1 MTRALVFRL
10 GLLVLLIAPRAATQS
25 PDILGP
31 HNVNGQGCQSCHMPH
46 SGAATDAAAD
56 PANGARSLWGRGFL
70 ATSYTL
76 YDGSVLTTPSSY
88 TASDPLFH
96 SAACLSCHD
105 GAVAV
110 AGMTGRTV
118 EGGGGASTFVAADA
132 SSLANDHPVHV
143 PYECGGEHWPCTVE
157 ANGRVRFSTA
167 DPGTVHF
174 SNTYGRPMRFY
185 GTPDM
190 RGVAYVE
197 CSTCHNPHAVNR
209 ARYQIN
215 GVTVMKPTRFFLRGW
230 YEPDNPASNSLLQ
243 FCRSCHYQQS
253 NEYVG
258 LTSPAN

>member
-96 SAACLSCHD
+96 SAA
-105 GAVAV
+105 
-110 AGMTGRTV
+110 
-118 EGGGGASTFVAADA
+118 
-132 SSLANDHPVHV
+132 
-143 PYECGGEHWPCTVE
+143 
-157 ANGRVRFSTA
+157 
-167 DPGTVHF
+167 
-174 SNTYGRPMRFY
+174 
-185 GTPDM
+185 
-190 RGVAYVE
+190 
-197 CSTCHNPHAVNR
+197 
-209 ARYQIN
+209 
-215 GVTVMKPTRFFLRGW
+215 
-230 YEPDNPASNSLLQ
+230 
-243 FCRSCHYQQS
+243 
-253 NEYVG
+253 
-258 LTSPAN
+258 